1 MRGQMGANLGL
12 ATALSLS
19 ILAAGAYAQSAV
31 TEQGCTVHAITFHG
45 WPAQEMANAWVDLV
59 FVPELGGR
67 LMQVTFDGHP
77 YLFVNPEWEGKYI
90 PPKEAAGRW
99 INYGGDKIWPLPE
112 GNDDEQHWT
121 GASTPLDDGAYEFS
135 VLSQGEHCTVRL
147 DGPPDPPTGLQY
159 SREISIGT
167 DSPEI
172 SFHAITKNYTGH
184 SIAWSVQSV
193 SQYNLADPG
202 GANGY
207 NHSFWAITPVNPNT
221 GYLLGYHVRD
231 GLANDPSFSVKDG
244 LFRLNWKYIESEVW
258 VDSNAGWVAVVDGI
272 SNFTM
277 IEKSKYVEHAE
288 YPSKASVIFYKN
300 GPTVELDSNG
310 MPHLSRLDRKE
321 TPYYMEAEL
330 NSPMAELGPGETY
343 TFDTH
348 WFPCR
353 MGADLHTVTEAGAV
367 GKPLSVTR
375 NEKTLELSGRFGV
388 FVSGTLEAHLYDRG
402 GEERDVVSLG
412 AVTPKELI
420 DLKKSIPA
428 ADRIVRVSM
437 HLVDE
442 HHVDLGALGEA
453 FTNDAD
459 GAQ

>member
-1 MRGQMGANLGL
+1 MKAHHGLGAALIVV
-12 ATALSLS
+12 AVALSACAQNNSGDAPQSCS
-19 ILAAGAYAQSAV
+19 I
-31 TEQGCTVHAITFHG
+31 HATTFHD
-45 WPAQEMANAWVDLV
+45 WPAQEMANQWVQLI

-67 LMQVTFDGHP
+67 LMQVTFVGHP
-77 YLFVNPEWEGKYI
+77 YLFVNPEFEGKYI
-90 PPKEAAGRW
+90 PPEKAAGRW

-121 GASTPLDDGAYEFS
+121 GSSTPLDDGAYKFS
-135 VLSQGEHCTVRL
+135 VVTQGEHCTVRL

-159 SREISIGT
+159 SREVSIGS

-193 SQYNLADPG
+193 SQYNLANSA

-207 NHSFWAITPVNPNT
+207 NHDFWAITPVNPNS

-231 GLANDPSFSVKDG
+231 GLANDPSYGVKDG
-244 LFRLNWKYIESEVW
+244 LFRLHWKYIESEVW
-258 VDSNAGWVAVVDGI
+258 VDSTAGWVAIVDGS

-277 IEKSKYVEHAE
+277 VEKSRYIQHAE

-300 GPTVELDSNG
+300 GPTVELDASG
-310 MPHLSRLDRKE
+310 MPHLSRIDQKE

-348 WFPCR
+348 WLPCR
-353 MGADLHTVTEAGAV
+353 MGADLHSVTDAGTV

-375 NEKTLELSGRFGV
+375 NGKELRLEGHFGV
-388 FVSGTLEAHLYDRG
+388 FFPGTLEAHLYDRG
-402 GEERDVVSLG
+402 GEERNHVTLQS
-412 AVTPKELI
+412 VTPK
-420 DLKKSIPA
+420 DLVHLQQSIPA
-428 ADRIVRVSM
+428 ADGIARVSV
-437 HLVDE
+437 HLVDQN
-442 HHVDLGALGEA
+442 HVDRG
-453 FTNDAD
+453 
-459 GAQ
+459 

>member
-1 MRGQMGANLGL
+1 MKANRSLVVAALALG
-12 ATALSLS
+12 ATALS
-19 ILAAGAYAQSAV
+19 AHAQSGNVEAPRS
-31 TEQGCTVHAITFHG
+31 CSIHATTFHG
-45 WPAQEMANAWVDLV
+45 WPAQEMANQWVQLI

-67 LMQVTFDGHP
+67 LMQVTFADHP
-77 YLFVNPEWEGKYI
+77 YLFVNSEYEGKYI
-90 PPKEAAGRW
+90 PPEKAAGRW

-121 GASTPLDDGAYEFS
+121 GSSTPLDDGAYQFS
-135 VLSQGEHCTVRL
+135 IVAQGPRCTVRL

-159 SREISIGT
+159 SREISIGS

-193 SQYNLADPG
+193 SQYNLANPA

-207 NHSFWAITPVNPNT
+207 NHDFWAITPVNPNS

-244 LFRLNWKYIESEVW
+244 LFRLHWKYIESEVW
-258 VDSNAGWVAVVDGI
+258 VDSTAGWVAIVDGT

-277 IEKSKYVEHAE
+277 VEKSKYIQHAE

-300 GPTVELDSNG
+300 GPTVELDSDG
-310 MPHLSRLDRKE
+310 MPHLSRLDKKE

-343 TFDTH
+343 PFDTH
-348 WFPCR
+348 WLPCR
-353 MGADLHTVTEAGAV
+353 IGADLRSVTDAGAV

-375 NEKTLELSGRFGV
+375 NGKELRLEGHFGV
-388 FVSGTLEAHLYDRG
+388 FFSGTLEAHLYDRG
-402 GEERDVVSLG
+402 GEERNHVTLRS
-412 AVTPKELI
+412 VTPKDLI
-420 DLKKSIPA
+420 DLQKTVPA
-428 ADRIVRVSM
+428 ADRIARVSV
-437 HLVDE
+437 HLVDQN
-442 HHVDLGALGEA
+442 HVDRGALGEA
-453 FTNDAD
+453 FVA
-459 GAQ
+459 GS